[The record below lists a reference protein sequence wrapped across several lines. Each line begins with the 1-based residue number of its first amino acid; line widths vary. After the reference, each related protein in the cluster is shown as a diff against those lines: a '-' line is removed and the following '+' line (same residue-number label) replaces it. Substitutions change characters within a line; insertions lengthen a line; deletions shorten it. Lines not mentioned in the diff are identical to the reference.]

1 MNSASELH
9 VEATIRDGQHT
20 LALKGTLDLISASKL
35 RAVTSELCADSTTGI
50 TVDLSG
56 LTSIDSGG
64 LNAVLAIDNLCRR
77 EGYDLVLIRGP
88 RQVHKLFELTGVA
101 DDLPF
106 DGGDPTTA

>member
-1 MNSASELH
+1 MNAANQLH
-9 VEATIRDGQHT
+9 IEATIRDGQHS
-20 LALKGTLDLISASKL
+20 LALTGTLDLTSAPKL
-35 RAVTSELCADSTTGI
+35 RAVTSELCTESTTGI
-50 TVDLSG
+50 AVDLSG

-101 DDLPF
+101 EDLPF
-106 DGGDPTTA
+106 KNSDPATE